1 MTWKRSCSRKAQIYR
16 RRIKTVSGH
25 CWSIELFA
33 ELFGAIDEALDVF
46 KKEKAEEQKKSDYSA
61 VLFNEVINFFNL
73 TRCETQLEKIRF
85 NLDSTF
91 FQGKFEPE

>member
-1 MTWKRSCSRKAQIYR
+1 M
-16 RRIKTVSGH
+16 
-25 CWSIELFA
+25 
-33 ELFGAIDEALDVF
+33 F

-85 NLDSTF
+85 HLDSTY
-91 FQGKFEPE
+91 FQGKFEPAQLLEMVLKPQKHENQKQKEIVRGYQKLIRALKALLQ